1 MKKDRRRLPPCRG
14 AGRLLLSA
22 QADAR
27 GPGEQRTWPPRGP
40 FPRGCREGGG
50 WAGCRLAKATR
61 FSEDKARR
69 AEVPARRSSP
79 NRETFAASLVAAAP
93 RCLPSSGGK
102 RGPGPSLPHSPPRR
116 QGNGPALTLTA
127 GLTPLRARHTQ
138 GPLGTARLCHAHSPD
153 GLRRCATN
161 PSSASHTPLVS
172 PRRDGAAATAHR
184 PPTAAHDLGDSAG
197 GRDPSPAPATAAAG
211 PAAATQAPPS
221 GVGAHCSS
229 TPTARPRRPAAVQT
243 WGPRAPASLSVWP
256 GLPSLAGVWAETAGC
271 PLPVAPA
278 PRASHGHTRWPRPPL
293 ASKVARCLLP
303 TWNRAASP
311 ARSSLQRT

>member
-1 MKKDRRRLPPCRG
+1 MKKDRRRLSPRRG

-138 GPLGTARLCHAHSPD
+138 GPLGTARLCRAHSPD
-153 GLRRCATN
+153 GLRRCVTN
-161 PSSASHTPLVS
+161 PLLRVPHAPRLPETRRSSSHCPPAARGRSRPRGLRGRQKPLSS
-172 PRRDGAAATAHR
+172 PRDSGR
-184 PPTAAHDLGDSAG
+184 PGS
-197 GRDPSPAPATAAAG
+197 
-211 PAAATQAPPS
+211 Q
-221 GVGAHCSS
+221 
-229 TPTARPRRPAAVQT
+229 RR
-243 WGPRAPASLSVWP
+243 R
-256 GLPSLAGVWAETAGC
+256 
-271 PLPVAPA
+271 
-278 PRASHGHTRWPRPPL
+278 R
-293 ASKVARCLLP
+293 LLP
-303 TWNRAASP
+303 AG
-311 ARSSLQRT
+311 

>member
-1 MKKDRRRLPPCRG
+1 MLFLTSARRLSTKKDRRRLSPRRG

-93 RCLPSSGGK
+93 RLLPSSGGK

-116 QGNGPALTLTA
+116 QGNGRALTLTA

-138 GPLGTARLCHAHSPD
+138 GPLGTARLCRAHSPD
-153 GLRRCATN
+153 GLRRCTTN
-161 PSSASHTPLVS
+161 PLPASHTPLVS
-172 PRRDGAAATAHR
+172 RRRDGAAATAHR
-184 PPTAAHDLGDSAG
+184 PPAAAHDLGDSAG
-197 GRDPSPAPATAAAG
+197 GRSPSPAPATAAGRAHGGDAGSSQRGRGSLQQHPHRSAQAPRRGPDVGPAG
-211 PAAATQAPPS
+211 P
-221 GVGAHCSS
+221 GVPLRLARSAQPRRSLSRDGRAS
-229 TPTARPRRPAAVQT
+229 TPRGAGSAGLARPHAMAM
-243 WGPRAPASLSVWP
+243 APA
-256 GLPSLAGVWAETAGC
+256 C
-271 PLPVAPA
+271 I
-278 PRASHGHTRWPRPPL
+278 
-293 ASKVARCLLP
+293 
-303 TWNRAASP
+303 
-311 ARSSLQRT
+311 